1 MIWEEREE
9 ARGPLLGFSGGIRGC
24 GMGGGLESPV
34 VGLLLPWP
42 HG

>member
-9 ARGPLLGFSGGIRGC
+9 ARGPLLGFSGGYQR
-24 GMGGGLESPV
+24 MWNGGGLGSPV
-34 VGLLLPWP
+34 VGLLLSWP